1 MHDVLV
7 IDDHVDSGKALVRL
21 LCHAGFDASHESDPV
36 RALARMTTQPPRV
49 VLLDWMMP
57 VMNGGD
63 VLRVMRQNERLNLV
77 KVIIF
82 TAGEAAALRDAQA
95 ASPLQ
100 VLRKG
105 FSDPAKIVQAV
116 TAALGTA

>member
-36 RALARMTTQPPRV
+36 RALARMTSQPPRV